1 MRAWFGTYD
10 CVANARIGK
19 RKVAKCM
26 SAEEIGL
33 MEKGGVI
40 GTLAGSISGCLV
52 DRSVDSRLRKRS
64 EKGELCR
71 PYLHHTNCT
80 IG

>member
-1 MRAWFGTYD
+1 MMAWTYE

-19 RKVAKCM
+19 RRVAKCM

-52 DRSVDSRLRKRS
+52 D
-64 EKGELCR
+64 
-71 PYLHHTNCT
+71 
-80 IG
+80 